1 MKPAKKKDT
10 GKLYHDTEYLL
21 KKYRDIRYDMI
32 CQKMYAEKEVEAEFG
47 MNIDDFLDATYQAGL
62 NFEDTKLE
70 SMIKNLKLTNDMLKM
85 LCNTVTF
92 IRENHK
98 YGEIYYWILFY
109 TYLSQYKADDF
120 EILLEK
126 IGQHV
131 PYISSY
137 IYYDRRKEAINK
149 VSDYLWGYTSK
160 ETIEVLTEI
169 IKEMESMESD

>member
-1 MKPAKKKDT
+1 MKQDKKDK

-32 CQKMYAEKEVEAEFG
+32 CQKTYAEDEVEAEFG

-62 NFEDTKLE
+62 DFEDTKLK
-70 SMIKNLKLTNDMLKM
+70 SMIKNMKLSNDMLKM
-85 LCNTVTF
+85 LCNAVTF

-98 YGEIYYWILFY
+98 YGETYYWILFY

-120 EILLEK
+120 DSLLEK
-126 IGQHV
+126 IQQHI
-131 PYISSY
+131 PNISSY
-137 IYYDRRKEAINK
+137 IYYDRRKDAIDK

-160 ETIEVLTEI
+160 DSIKVLKNI
-169 IKEMESMESD
+169 LKEMELV